1 MRPLVWVVDMSLD
14 GFMSGPKGEL
24 DWAGGDMDDE
34 LWDDVNVLLRTVDAA
49 LFGRK
54 TYRNFEEYWPAVL
67 GDAGHSKNEVDFAQ
81 WIEATTKIVASNTVG
96 TLEWKNSILLKGDL
110 AEEVSQIKA
119 QAGKKIVM
127 FGSCTLAGRLLQLG
141 LIDELCLRIHP
152 VILGSGRPL
161 FQAFDQ
167 RRRLKL
173 TESRRFRSGLVQL
186 KYER

>member
-24 DWAGGDMDDE
+24 DWAGADIDDE
-34 LWDDVNVLLRTVDAA
+34 LWDDVNALLGEVDAT

-54 TYRNFEEYWPAVL
+54 TYRNFEEYWPAVP
-67 GDAGHSKNEVDFAQ
+67 GDAGRPKNEIDFAR
-81 WIEATTKIVASNTVG
+81 WIEATPKIVASNTLK
-96 TLEWKNSILLKGDL
+96 TLEWKNSVLLQGDL
-110 AEEVSQIKA
+110 AKEVSQIKA

-161 FQAFDQ
+161 FQALDQ
-167 RRRLKL
+167 RMRLKL

-186 KYER
+186 KYEL